1 MKKLI
6 LILVLF
12 NYSIKASERS
22 INNSWCTSYN
32 GVIEYRTSYGTYVD
46 CLTNEFA
53 IEVEFDYK
61 WKESIGQSFHYAEAT
76 NKKPGILIIKR
87 SQSKKDYL
95 EELNKTIIKF
105 NLPITIFTIDEQA
118 TQ

>member
-12 NYSIKASERS
+12 NYSIKASEKS
-22 INNSWCTSYN
+22 INNTWCSSYN

-87 SQSKKDYL
+87 SKSKKDYL
-95 EELNKTIIKF
+95 EELNKTITKF
-105 NLPITIFTIDEQA
+105 NLPITIFIIDEQA
-118 TQ
+118 IQ